1 MRKTLFGGKERVAA
15 APVAEGGLNFM
26 EAIEAH
32 VRWKV
37 RLEAYINGTATERL
51 DANVVCQDDKCVLG
65 KWIHGVGGLKYGD
78 HPRFPGLRDIH
89 KEFHRSAGDVI
100 RFADQDEAAKALEL
114 LNRGDYARLSHQIK
128 AQLARMSLELSSD

>member
-1 MRKTLFGGKERVAA
+1 MRKTSTDATGRVAA

-51 DANVVCQDDKCVLG
+51 DADVVCQDDKCVLG
-65 KWIHGVGGLKYGD
+65 KWIHGVGGAKYGA

-89 KEFHRSAGDVI
+89 KEFHRCAGDVI
-100 RFADQDEAAKALEL
+100 RFADRNEAAKALDL
-114 LNRGDYARLSHQIK
+114 LNRGDYARFSHQIK
-128 AQLARMSLELSSD
+128 SQLARLSLELSGD